1 MISTT
6 HPVAQFVPASA
17 LVLAISAV
25 GAIASSAVADAAL
38 VDLGAIAECDVREAA
53 CPDEDHQRFDLFH
66 DQDWRLRE
74 KINGI
79 VATTVEGLRVK
90 ARAAEIAFP
99 PGMENEGAGRFR
111 RSRAID
117 QYQRSSSRRR
127 RLARAAP
134 LPPGCYCTANLGR
147 QRPR

>member
-38 VDLGAIAECDVREAA
+38 VDLGAIAECDVREAV

-99 PGMENEGAGRFR
+99 RGMENEGAGAFVG
-111 RSRAID
+111 
-117 QYQRSSSRRR
+117 
-127 RLARAAP
+127 LARSINTNI
-134 LPPGCYCTANLGR
+134 LRLGVGA
-147 QRPR
+147 